1 MIFIMLY
8 IFSRFASF
16 YKDFMLQIT
25 KCSGIVNLILFKQNI
40 SDFRKEP

>member
-8 IFSRFASF
+8 IFSNFGSF
-16 YKDFMLQIT
+16 YEDFMLQIT
-25 KCSGIVNLILFKQNI
+25 MESGIVNLILFKQII